1 MRFRQVV
8 FVLGVVFSFAVG
20 ATAQEEALSDTLK
33 AIAFSPD
40 GKLLVSG
47 SSNKTVSLW
56 DFETGALLYKLEG
69 HTEPINTV
77 GFSADS
83 KLIVSGADD
92 ELATVW
98 DVNTGENLH
107 TLTGHLHRVMAVEFS
122 ADGTNLATGGTGWA
136 D

>member
-40 GKLLVSG
+40 GKLLVGG

-56 DFETGALLYKLEG
+56 DYGPLFGVIRLVFASVK
-69 HTEPINTV
+69 V
-77 GFSADS
+77 RRS
-83 KLIVSGADD
+83 KWI
-92 ELATVW
+92 
-98 DVNTGENLH
+98 
-107 TLTGHLHRVMAVEFS
+107 M
-122 ADGTNLATGGTGWA
+122 
-136 D
+136 